1 MQYIERNQEIMSVV
15 DAMLASYEEFP
26 DIIRIGRRVHI
37 DTGVIVQVVDSLR
50 ELMFPGFFDQG
61 NMCEYTKTYYV
72 RDTLA
77 AIRHDLAVQI
87 ERAYRHTEDDEEVES
102 CGERSEAGGD
112 EAGASGSDDAS
123 IQAAR
128 VTDAFLHRL
137 PEIRRTLAYD
147 VEASYDGDPASTS
160 IAEIILSYPGIYAI
174 SVYRLAHELL
184 LLGVPLIPRLMSEHA
199 HSKTGIDIH
208 PGATIG
214 KYFFLDHGTG
224 IVIGETTRIGDNV
237 KIYQGVTLGAHSTKG
252 GRRLCGNKRHPD
264 IEDSVTIYS
273 GASILGGDTVIGEGS
288 VIGSN
293 AFITRSVPKGSRIT
307 GAE

>member
-1 MQYIERNQEIMSVV
+1 MQYVERNKEIMSIV
-15 DAMLASYEEFP
+15 DAMLASYDEFP
-26 DIIRIGRRVHI
+26 DIIRIGRRVQI
-37 DTGVIVQVVDSLR
+37 DTNVIIQVVESLR

-72 RDTLA
+72 RDTLS
-77 AIRHDLAVQI
+77 AIRHNLAIQI
-87 ERAYRHTEDDEEVES
+87 ERAYRHAADEEAVEN
-102 CGERSEAGGD
+102 CGDRAEETGG
-112 EAGASGSDDAS
+112 GSIEDGTDAS
-123 IQAAR
+123 VQAAR
-128 VTDAFLHRL
+128 VADAFLHRL
-137 PEIRRTLAYD
+137 PDIRRTLAYD

-160 IAEIILSYPGIYAI
+160 MAEIILSYPGIYAI
-174 SVYRLAHELL
+174 TVYRLAHELL
-184 LLGVPLIPRLMSEHA
+184 LLGVPLIPRLMAEHA

-224 IVIGETTRIGDNV
+224 IVIGETTRIGDSV

-252 GRRLCGNKRHPD
+252 GRRLSGNKRHPD

-293 AFITRSVPKGSRIT
+293 AFITKSVPKGSRIT